1 MTVHYNK
8 ADDVLMIELT
18 NKKIDDAY
26 ETVNMIVHVATN
38 KEPVLLEIFKA
49 TDFLKDINK
58 TLPTN
63 LKQSI
68 FSTKFTGGITR

>member
-1 MTVHYNK
+1 MKVHYNK
-8 ADDVLMIELT
+8 EDDVLMIELAK
-18 NKKIDDAY
+18 KKIDDAY
-26 ETVNMIVHVATN
+26 EKANMIVHVAVD

-49 TDFLKDINK
+49 TEFLKDINK

-68 FSTKFTGGITR
+68 FMLS